1 MSYNSLDNGKNP
13 TEGFLAEARQ
23 DIAGAGGTQRFLRTT
38 GDFRYYHPIYD
49 QIVGLFH
56 LQGGDLRSTNGEPLR
71 IVDTQYNVAPGFTQG
86 NTITVG
92 ADHSNLIRTSAGG
105 SIIWQSPLGPLR
117 FDFAKAITK
126 SEYDVTQFF
135 RFSGGTTF

>member
-1 MSYNSLDNGKNP
+1 MPRDLGLRGAVFFDAGTLYGYKGATVFGSPTTPYN
-13 TEGFLAEARQ
+13 A
-23 DIAGAGGTQRFLRTT
+23 
-38 GDFRYYHPIYD
+38 
-49 QIVGLFH
+49 
-56 LQGGDLRSTNGEPLR
+56 
-71 IVDTQYNVAPGFTQG
+71 APNFTQG

-92 ADHSNLIRTSAGG
+92 ADHSSLIRTAAGA

-126 SEYDVTQFF
+126 SEYDITQFF